1 MAFDVN
7 KIIMESLQEFEEEQQ
22 TITEQEIYMNPYEK
36 YVGGTV
42 AKGIDALKGT
52 YREVKSMWDKSD
64 TIKPPE
70 GPQYTDVYFRRVA
83 RNKAKQAA
91 EAEAR
96 RAEAERA
103 AEGEQYSSEE
113 SPLDKENA
121 MKEAERRG
129 DEWYKRTY
137 GTTEDYEPSS
147 GGDVPKAVGVVKDT
161 AKEEA
166 EKVSADEQ
174 YPSTFPAA
182 DTKEAEK
189 VSADEQYPSTFP
201 AADTKEAATGTAQ
214 QVIKKTAKNV
224 MDYDPNVS
232 IKDYLRR
239 AINRTG
245 QAMGVKKSEWD
256 TEAGGAG
263 VQTHLAHAG
272 KRFIQGLKNMEPEA
286 VYPTVAAGAL
296 AAGLGALRF
305 AKKARK
311 VGKQPA

>member
-182 DTKEAEK
+182 DTKEA
-189 VSADEQYPSTFP
+189 
-201 AADTKEAATGTAQ
+201 ATGTAQ

>member
-22 TITEQEIYMNPYEK
+22 TITEQEVYMNPYEK

-42 AKGIDALKGT
+42 AKGVDALKGT
-52 YREVKSMWDKSD
+52 YKEAKRMWNEFA
-64 TIKPPE
+64 PAQPE
-70 GPQYTDVYFRRVA
+70 GHTYTEEE
-83 RNKAKQAA
+83 AKRLGRASVMRGKRLAA

-96 RAEAERA
+96 R
-103 AEGEQYSSEE
+103 
-113 SPLDKENA
+113 
-121 MKEAERRG
+121 
-129 DEWYKRTY
+129 
-137 GTTEDYEPSS
+137 
-147 GGDVPKAVGVVKDT
+147 V
-161 AKEEA
+161 EA
-166 EKVSADEQ
+166 EKAEAGEL
-174 YPSTFPAA
+174 YPSQFPEEDKPAEAAVAA
-182 DTKEAEK
+182 DTKEAATDTAQQTAKKETAN
-189 VSADEQYPSTFP
+189 V

-214 QVIKKTAKNV
+214 QVVKKTAKNV

-256 TEAGGAG
+256 TDAGGAG

-272 KRFIQGLKNMEPEA
+272 KRFIQGLKDMEPEA
-286 VYPTVAAGAL
+286 VYPTAAAGAI
-296 AAGLGALRF
+296 AAGLGALQF